1 MKDVFTDIYKN
12 NDWKSEESVS
22 GQGSTLDATECV
34 RRELPRL
41 FAKFHV
47 KSLLDIPCGDCN
59 WIMPAIKNLDLYLG
73 ADIVD
78 ELIEENRKRFPDEHF
93 AVLDITKDQ
102 LPKVD
107 MILVRDLFGHFSDA
121 DLNAAIKNVKASG
134 AKYLLATT
142 FPSMFNTV
150 QIKTGQWRA
159 LNLDYFCGL
168 PPSIEIISEGNRMFK
183 DKHLGLWRLGDEF
196 ANQ

>member
-1 MKDVFTDIYKN
+1 MKEIFAGIYKN
-12 NDWKSEESVS
+12 NDWKSDESVS
-22 GQGSTLDATECV
+22 GQGSTLDATEGI
-34 RRELPRL
+34 RRELPKL

-59 WIMPAIKNLDLYLG
+59 WIAPIIKNLELYLG

-93 AVLDITKDQ
+93 AVLDITKDE

-107 MILVRDLFGHFSDA
+107 MILVRDLFGHFSEP
-121 DLNAAIKNVKASG
+121 DLALAIKNVKASG

-142 FPSMFNTV
+142 FPSSFNTV
-150 QIKTGQWRA
+150 RIQTGQWHA
-159 LNLDYFCGL
+159 LNLDYYCGL
-168 PPSIEIISEGNRMFK
+168 PPALQIINEGNQMFK
-183 DKHLGLWRLGDEF
+183 DKCLGLWQLR
-196 ANQ
+196 